1 MSAASS
7 GLALRPTEAPEVEA
21 VQGNPQT
28 AVPHFEGAILD
39 EPEFE
44 SLFRLTALAEASRH
58 KSATEERLGDS
69 GPKENS
75 TREEIELRA
84 HRIFLDR
91 GGAHGHHVEDWM
103 RAQRELLE
111 KERRE
116 RRREE
121 SKRVVSGGAA
131 GLGL

>member
-1 MSAASS
+1 M
-7 GLALRPTEAPEVEA
+7 ALRPTEAPEVEA

-58 KSATEERLGDS
+58 KSATREERLGDS

-111 KERRE
+111 KARRE

>member
-1 MSAASS
+1 MSAAPA
-7 GLALRPTEAPEVEA
+7 GLALRPNEAPEAEA
-21 VQGNPQT
+21 VQGNPQV

-44 SLFRLTALAEASRH
+44 SLFRLPALAEASRH

-75 TREEIELRA
+75 THEEIELRA
-84 HRIFLDR
+84 YHIFLDR
-91 GGAHGHHVEDWM
+91 GGAHGHDLEDWV
-103 RAQRELLE
+103 RVQRELLE
-111 KERRE
+111 KARAE
-116 RRREE
+116 RRRDE
-121 SKRVVSGGAA
+121 SQRVVSGGAA

>member
-1 MSAASS
+1 M
-7 GLALRPTEAPEVEA
+7 ALRHTEAPEAEA
-21 VQGNPQT
+21 VQGNPQV

-39 EPEFE
+39 ELEFE

-58 KSATEERLGDS
+58 KSATRKERLGDS

-75 TREEIELRA
+75 THEEIELRA
-84 HRIFLDR
+84 YHIFLDR
-91 GGAHGHHVEDWM
+91 GGAHGHDLEDWM

-111 KERRE
+111 KAWRE